1 MKQNSCSH
9 SPGAVEFVSP
19 ILQYGDLSWR
29 AELQAMFESIEDYCS
44 FTNNRS
50 CGTHVHISPGV
61 GLMWSIGDLKKI
73 ACAILHFEKAWNVI
87 IPVARRCNKYAKSN
101 RFDNPKLAMKTDA
114 QCIEA
119 VNACENSV
127 TIADLM
133 NNDGDRYFSWNFT
146 NLYCGRKMTVEFRRG
161 PGVQDFGTC
170 EAWVVLAVAFIQAAR
185 RAETVMN
192 VIGFSANV
200 EGLRAFIHE
209 GFDKIGEQI
218 EGMDGLFDGKT
229 GAIQTSP
236 IGQLSATELEKLR
249 QKKANDDK
257 KNFMVRKI
265 QKTS

>member
-1 MKQNSCSH
+1 
-9 SPGAVEFVSP
+9 VELVSP
-19 ILQYGDLSWR
+19 ILRYEDLSWR
-29 AELQAMFESIEDYCS
+29 AELQAMFENIESYCS
-44 FTNNRS
+44 FTTNRS

-87 IPVARRCNKYAKSN
+87 VPVARRYNKYAKSN

-119 VNACENSV
+119 VNACESSV
-127 TIADLM
+127 TNADLM
-133 NNDGDRYFSWNFT
+133 NNDGDRYFGWNLT
-146 NLYCGRKMTVEFRRG
+146 NLYYGQKMTVEFRRG

-170 EAWVVLAVAFIQAAR
+170 EAWVALAVTFIQAAR
-185 RAETVMN
+185 QAETVMD

-209 GFDKIGEQI
+209 GLEEIGEQVGGI
-218 EGMDGLFDGKT
+218 DSLFDGKT
-229 GAIQTSP
+229 GAIQVSP

-249 QKKANDDK
+249 QKKAKDDK
-257 KNFMVRKI
+257 KNFMVKKI